1 MSQSPLYEIEILP
14 SGKLAVSWETADG
27 TKQKE
32 FQPDELEDGVRE
44 LVKTFI
50 NKE

>member
-14 SGKLAVSWETADG
+14 SGKVAVSWETAEG
-27 TKQKE
+27 TQQKE
-32 FQPDELEDGVRE
+32 LRPDELEDGVRE
-44 LVKTFI
+44 LVKSFI